1 MNATETKLKG
11 CFILEPKKFGDSRG
25 YFFESFNEKT
35 FNALTGTQTT
45 FVQDNQSYSSR
56 GVLRGLHAQAGEHA
70 QAKLVRV
77 IEGKVL
83 DVAVDVRP
91 DSPTYGQHVAVE
103 LSAENNL
110 QLFVPRGFLHGFVV
124 LSETATFFYKCDNF
138 YNKESE
144 CGVHPLD
151 ADLAVDWQ
159 IPLEQLQLSDKDK
172 EAPSFSDVFGGKV
185 KNSL

>member
-1 MNATETKLKG
+1 MQITETKLKG

-25 YFFESFNEKT
+25 YFFESFNEQT
-35 FNALTGTQTT
+35 FNSLTDTNTH
-45 FVQDNQSYSSR
+45 FVQDNQSYSIR

-77 IEGKVL
+77 LQGEVL

-91 DSPTYGQHVAVE
+91 GSETYGEYVAVK

-110 QLFVPRGFLHGFVV
+110 QLFIPRGFLHGFVV

-144 CGVHPLD
+144 CGIHPLD
-151 ADLAVDWQ
+151 QTLNVDWQ
-159 IPLEQLQLSDKDK
+159 IAAEEMILSDKDK
-172 EAPSFSDVFGGKV
+172 EAPSFKELFG
-185 KNSL
+185 